1 MPITNFKKAFKQYSI
16 AMYQDWKV
24 ERNTVSEVGQMIKRY
39 ITNGFVE

>member
-1 MPITNFKKAFKQYSI
+1 MQYSI

-39 ITNGFVE
+39 ITNGSVEQMAVLTIDY